1 MTKLIITRGNEK
13 VDEINVEYGTL
24 TIGRKSDNDICI
36 NDRAVSSHHAKIV
49 TFSKPTYITDLRSTN
64 GTYINGQKIVLDHT
78 LNHGD
83 IITIGKHQLTYDL
96 ESGDVAT
103 KEPELTQVI
112 NMKEVLTEEGESS
125 GVKKKSR
132 A

>member
-1 MTKLIITRGNEK
+1 MTKLIITRGSEK

-24 TIGRKSDNDICI
+24 TIGRKTDNDICI
-36 NDRAVSSHHAKIV
+36 NDPAVSSHHAKIV

-64 GTYINGQKIVLDHT
+64 GTYVNGEKIILDCT

-83 IITIGKHQLTYDL
+83 IITIGNHQLTYDL
-96 ESGDVAT
+96 ESGDVVT

-125 GVKKKSR
+125 TVKKQSR